1 MPKSTKE
8 YQLSRKSYFSREVCP
23 KIVSYKVFDTLRIVL
38 EFQLTNYFEISC
50 EVPKITPSAILSISK
65 IYFENNGFRS
75 LAF

>member
-50 EVPKITPSAILSISK
+50 EVPEITHQVQFSQFLKS
-65 IYFENNGFRS
+65 YFD
-75 LAF
+75 LDL